1 MSGSLIIVLII
12 VVWLFVLAPF
22 FLRGQRRIRKAGE
35 AFEDTRV
42 VYEGGS
48 GDMPARRRPRLRS
61 SDVRRG
67 GEDPENAQDYE
78 LVDADPD
85 DLADVLI
92 DDREEIVDGDIV
104 HELEPVAAADG
115 GDAVRLEVRE
125 GDSVD
130 GTEESPADEH
140 PAEEERGEE
149 RYRYDDGYVAPAD
162 LMYPDPQE
170 RITRLPVEREVE
182 WVAPDEDGEDTLVR
196 ALHSDDDLSED
207 EIEFAGRRRGRG
219 GWDPVADAEKSLS
232 RYQRRQRGLL
242 ALAAAVVISA
252 AIGIVVGGWAWTV
265 PAVAVLVTVI
275 YLIALRNQV
284 RQEQALRARR
294 IRQLRRA
301 RLGVRNTES
310 GGLPAPRQLRRPG
323 AVVLEL
329 DDESPDFEYLSKVSS
344 PFRDERQEGYHGDVI
359 ELDDRRRAG

>member
-61 SDVRRG
+61 SDVRRTSEEPVEG
-67 GEDPENAQDYE
+67 QDYE
-78 LVDADPD
+78 LVEADLD
-85 DLADVLI
+85 DLEGVLI

-104 HELEPVAAADG
+104 HELEPVVAEDSGDEPEEDDTGEHSVGDADG
-115 GDAVRLEVRE
+115 ED
-125 GDSVD
+125 
-130 GTEESPADEH
+130 
-140 PAEEERGEE
+140 E
-149 RYRYDDGYVAPAD
+149 RYRYDDGYIAPVD

-170 RITRLPVEREVE
+170 RVTNLPVGRENAPI
-182 WVAPDEDGEDTLVR
+182 APDEDEEDTLVR
-196 ALHSDDDLSED
+196 ALNSDEDLSED

-219 GWDPVADAEKSLS
+219 GWDPVADAEQSLS

-242 ALAAAVVISA
+242 ALAAIVMVAAV
-252 AIGIVVGGWAWTV
+252 IGIVVGGWAWAA
-265 PAVAVLVTVI
+265 PAVAVLVTVV
-275 YLIALRNQV
+275 YLVALRNQV
-284 RQEQALRARR
+284 RQEQALRSRR
-294 IRQLRRA
+294 IRQLRRS
-301 RLGVRNTES
+301 RLGVRNTEAS
-310 GGLPAPRQLRRPG
+310 GLPAPRQLRRPG

-329 DDESPDFEYLSKVSS
+329 DDESPDFEYLSKISS
-344 PFRDERQEGYHGDVI
+344 PFRDERQDGYHGEVI

>member
-1 MSGSLIIVLII
+1 M
-12 VVWLFVLAPF
+12 VWLFVLAPF

-48 GDMPARRRPRLRS
+48 SEMPARRRPRLRP

-85 DLADVLI
+85 DLADVFI

-104 HELEPVAAADG
+104 HELEPVAAADS
-115 GDAVRLEVRE
+115 GDAVRLSVRE
-125 GDSVD
+125 D
-130 GTEESPADEH
+130 GSLEEAEEAEEAPDGGHS
-140 PAEEERGEE
+140 AEEESGEE
-149 RYRYDDGYVAPAD
+149 GRYRYDDGYVAPAD

-170 RITRLPVEREVE
+170 RITHLPVGREVE
-182 WVAPDEDGEDTLVR
+182 WIAPDEDEEDTLVR

-252 AIGIVVGGWAWTV
+252 AIGIVVGGWAWAV

-275 YLIALRNQV
+275 YLITLRNQV

-310 GGLPAPRQLRRPG
+310 SGLPAPRQLRRPG
-323 AVVLEL
+323 ALVLEL
-329 DDESPDFEYLSKVSS
+329 DDESPDFEYLSKISS
-344 PFRDERQEGYHGDVI
+344 PFRDEQQDGHHGDVI